1 MDNVLTADE
10 VSCLW
15 NLLDKVGAHLH
26 GRLIKGEI
34 TSKRMTKYDDVF
46 GILEQDYGYQR
57 ERCKQVANEQS

>member
-10 VSCLW
+10 LHCLW

-26 GRLIKGEI
+26 VRLIKGEI

-57 ERCKQVANEQS
+57 KASKQVADGQP